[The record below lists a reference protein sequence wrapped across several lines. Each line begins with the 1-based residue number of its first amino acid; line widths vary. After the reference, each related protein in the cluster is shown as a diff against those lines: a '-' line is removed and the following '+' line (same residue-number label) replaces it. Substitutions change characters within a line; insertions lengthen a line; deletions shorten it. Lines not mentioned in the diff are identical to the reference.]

1 MMDVQSINDACI
13 RSPDAMIVPFAWW
26 HLKMMDLRE
35 ADRSYFPRFEDYLA
49 YMRRATP
56 THAYTGMYRGDMVM
70 AFGLEPK
77 WPGVAECWMMTAR
90 QIEGCATTFTRSSM
104 RFFDHAATTL
114 GLRRCQ
120 ITVCP
125 TNDHAMRWAAAL
137 RFEREGLMRGYA
149 PTGADHWMMSRMF

>member
-26 HLKMMDLRE
+26 HLRLLDLRE
-35 ADRSYFPRFEDYLA
+35 EDRSYFPDFNDYVNFVKA
-49 YMRRATP
+49 SSP
-56 THAYTGMYRGDMVM
+56 THAFTGMYCGEMVVS
-70 AFGLEPK
+70 FGVEPK
-77 WPGVAECWMMTAR
+77 WPGVADAWLLTGK
-90 QIEGCATTFTRSSM
+90 QIDSCATTFTRTAM

-120 ITVCP
+120 ITVCS
-125 TNDHAMRWAAAL
+125 TNDHAMRWASAL